1 MEKLKSRDD
10 FNNLISNISESIDGE
25 KKVVRICMTG
35 CRAHGAEDLLV
46 AFKEQVTKE
55 NLNGQIEIRETG
67 CQGLCSGAPVLSVD
81 PHGFFYQKVSP
92 DDVSQIIND
101 SILNGKP
108 IERLGYKLDDG
119 AYAVKQGDMPF
130 FKRQEKIVLRNCGII
145 DPMNINHYLSRNGYK
160 ALDKAIFDMTP
171 LTVIDEMK
179 KSGLRGRGGAGF
191 PTGFKWEL
199 AHNNQSDEKYVICN
213 ADEGD
218 PGAFMDRGVLEG
230 DPHSII
236 EGLAI
241 AAYAIGANK
250 GFVYVRAEYPIAV
263 NHMMNAINQARKIG
277 FLGKNILGSG
287 FDFDIEI
294 KQGAGAF
301 VCGEETAL
309 MASIEGKRGMP
320 RLKPPFPSDSGL
332 YGKPTI
338 INNVETLASVA
349 PIITNGS
356 GWYSA
361 YGTEGSKGTKI
372 FSLAGKIKN
381 TGLVEVPLGIKI
393 DDVINEIGGGVLGEH
408 KFKAVQM
415 GGPSGGCIPNSMT
428 DLEIDYDSLKTAGAI
443 MGSGGM
449 VIVDETTCMVDF
461 AKFFLQFLQDESCG
475 KCVPCRIGT
484 KRILEILT
492 KITKRRAKME
502 DFDKLIELADVV
514 GKGSLCGLG
523 QTAPNPLLSTIRHFK
538 DEYIAHI
545 EEKKCP
551 AGVCSKRVVPKVAK
565 ETVKT

>member
-1 MEKLKSRDD
+1 MDKLKSRED
-10 FNNLISNISESIDGE
+10 FINLINNVSGSIDSE

-46 AFKEQVTKE
+46 AFKEHVTKE

-145 DPMNINHYLSRNGYK
+145 DPMNINHYLSRNGYM

-199 AHNNQSDEKYVICN
+199 AHNNESDEKYVICN

-277 FLGKNILGSG
+277 FLGKNILGCG
-287 FDFDIEI
+287 FDFDLEI

-415 GGPSGGCIPNSMT
+415 GGPSGGCMPNSMT

-565 ETVKT
+565 EAVKT